1 MKKTLI
7 SILAGTTLGI
17 AIAAATSDPSA
28 AAPAGTACGP
38 ITCSAHQEC
47 CVSPAP
53 ITYRCV
59 KAGTCPYNR

>member
-7 SILAGTTLGI
+7 AILAGTTLGI
-17 AIAAATSDPSA
+17 AIAAATAGPSEA
-28 AAPAGTACGP
+28 ATTTSCGP